1 MDYYTY
7 TKPKMWANVIG
18 AVLLYVLF
26 AYELYDRLTGH
37 YKGISYLLFLLLAVN
52 CTFRVFAYARLK
64 RLEKS
69 FTDERQLIH
78 AERRQGIII
87 TLFSNATAI
96 LGLLLFLIHS
106 ILIKGPAALDIFFLF
121 CAIAFGGILILTFQ
135 NLRRFDKFQNDS
147 RPDSGEES

>member
-1 MDYYTY
+1 MDYYSY

-26 AYELYDRLTGH
+26 AYELHSRLTGH
-37 YKGISYLLFLLLAVN
+37 SKGIGYLLFLILAVN
-52 CTFRVFAYARLK
+52 CTFRVFAYAKLK

-69 FTDERQLIH
+69 ITDERQLIH
-78 AERRQGIII
+78 AERRQGLII
-87 TLFSNATAI
+87 TLFSNATAM

-121 CAIAFGGILILTFQ
+121 CAVCFGGILILTFQ
-135 NLRRFDKFQNDS
+135 NLRRLDNYGKDK
-147 RPDSGEES
+147 

>member
-7 TKPKMWANVIG
+7 SKPKMWANVIG

-26 AYELYDRLTGH
+26 AYELHSRLTGH
-37 YKGISYLLFLLLAVN
+37 SKGIGYLLFLILAVN
-52 CTFRVFAYARLK
+52 CTFRVFAYAKLK

-69 FTDERQLIH
+69 ITDEHQLIRT
-78 AERRQGIII
+78 ERRQGLII
-87 TLFSNATAI
+87 TLFSNATAM

-121 CAIAFGGILILTFQ
+121 CAICFGGILILTIQ
-135 NLRRFDKFQNDS
+135 NLKRFDKQ
-147 RPDSGEES
+147 